1 MSSRHLSAAVT
12 PSAVAARIP
21 AASAFYL
28 LASITVTFLA
38 GSSAPTPLYPVYQ
51 AEWGF
56 SAVTVTFIFGIYAIA
71 VLMALLVAGRLSDH
85 VGRRPVLIA
94 AALVQAAT
102 MLLFASA
109 SGVGELVA
117 ARVIQG
123 LSTGAAVTA
132 VGAGLLDLDK
142 ERGATANAIAPPIGT
157 ALGGVLAGT
166 MVRFLPEP
174 THLVYLLLAVV
185 FIAQAIAVAR
195 IAEPGTLRAGA
206 LRSLKPQL
214 AIPPGARGPLALAV
228 PALVS
233 SWALG
238 GFYAS
243 LSPMLVSDI
252 TGAQGS
258 LLGGLALF
266 VLAGSA
272 GVAILL
278 LRNLGPRGL
287 TVVGA
292 ATVIAGVALVLPALS
307 HRWLPLF
314 FAATVFAGAG
324 FGTAFQGAVR
334 TVVASTAAHDRAGV
348 LSVAFIVSY
357 LSMGVPAVFAGYL
370 VARHG
375 DIGATAR
382 QFGAVVIALALVALG
397 GALLQRKR

>member
-1 MSSRHLSAAVT
+1 MSSRHVSAAVT
-12 PSAVAARIP
+12 TSQPARIS
-21 AASAFYL
+21 ADAAFYL

-71 VLMALLVAGRLSDH
+71 VLASLLVAGRLSDH

-109 SGVGELVA
+109 NGVGELVA

-142 ERGATANAIAPPIGT
+142 LRGATANAIAPPIGT
-157 ALGGVLAGT
+157 ALGGVLAGL

-174 THLVYLLLAVV
+174 THLVYVLLAVV
-185 FIAQAIAVAR
+185 FVAQAIAVGLMP
-195 IAEPGTLRAGA
+195 EPGTLRSGA
-206 LRSLKPQL
+206 LASLKPQL
-214 AIPPGARGPLALAV
+214 EVPASARAPLALAT

-238 GFYAS
+238 GFYVA
-243 LSPMLVSDI
+243 LAPMLVRDI

-258 LLGGLALF
+258 LLGGLTVF
-266 VLAGSA
+266 DLAGSA
-272 GVAILL
+272 GLAILL
-278 LRNLGPRGL
+278 LKEMAPRRLMAVGAGAVVVGVGIVL
-287 TVVGA
+287 AALARHSLPIFFLATVV
-292 ATVIAGVALVLPALS
+292 AGI
-307 HRWLPLF
+307 
-314 FAATVFAGAG
+314 G
-324 FGTAFQGAVR
+324 FGSAFQGAVR
-334 TVVASTAAHDRAGV
+334 MVVASTTPQDRAGV
-348 LSVAFIVSY
+348 LSIAFIVSY
-357 LSMGVPAVFAGYL
+357 LSMGVPAVIAGYL

-375 DIGATAR
+375 DILGTAR
-382 QFGAVVIALALVALG
+382 EFGAVVIALALAALA
-397 GALLQRKR
+397 GALIQRKR